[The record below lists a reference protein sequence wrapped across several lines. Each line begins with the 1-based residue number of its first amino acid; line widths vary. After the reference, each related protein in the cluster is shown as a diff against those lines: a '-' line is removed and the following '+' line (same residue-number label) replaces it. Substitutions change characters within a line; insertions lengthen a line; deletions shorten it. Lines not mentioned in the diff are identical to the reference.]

1 MPCNP
6 KLTKG
11 LNIDFVLKSYFKLK
25 PSVLNSDLNSLI
37 KDPSIALNSFS

>member
-6 KLTKG
+6 KLIKG

-25 PSVLNSDLNSLI
+25 PRVLNSDLNSLT
-37 KDPSIALNSFS
+37 KEPSMALNSFS